1 MGSII
6 YEDSRI
12 KFEGIISENE
22 VAPMREHLNLVAPN
36 VIDFDF
42 VECKDLHTSILQ
54 IIVAYKGLYKAKF
67 SFAEEPSTYQKMLE
81 GFYLSDNDIN

>member
-6 YEDSRI
+6 YEDNRV
-12 KFEGIISENE
+12 KFEGVINENE
-22 VAPMREHLNLVAPN
+22 ISPMREHLNLVAPN

-54 IIVAYKGLYKAKF
+54 VIVAYKELYEAKF
-67 SFAEEPSTYQKMLE
+67 NFGQEPSTYQKMLE
-81 GFYLSDNDIN
+81 GFYLSDNDTN